1 MAEKMTMEDI
11 RNRVES
17 VIGKLRENHMQG
29 YFVEKKEDV
38 PAMVASLLTEGE
50 TVAVGGS
57 ETLKQ
62 CGVMELLRSGDYKF
76 LDRYREGLNEE
87 ELHRIF
93 VESFGADTYLCSCN
107 AVTEKGVLYNVDG
120 NSNRVAAILYG
131 PRSVIMV
138 VGYQK
143 IVKNLDDAVSR
154 VRTVAAPLN
163 CRRLGCNTYCSETG
177 KCIELGNEISSG
189 CRTDSRICSNFVISS
204 KQRQKNRI
212 KVIFVGEEVG
222 Y

>member
-1 MAEKMTMEDI
+1 MEEKLTRDDI
-11 RNRVES
+11 RTRVEG
-17 VIGKLRENHMQG
+17 VIGKLRENHMLG
-29 YFVEKKEDV
+29 YYAETKEEV
-38 PAMVASLLTEGE
+38 PALVASLLSEGE
-50 TVAVGGS
+50 TVAIGGS
-57 ETLKQ
+57 ESLKQ
-62 CGVMELLRSGDYKF
+62 CGIIEMLRGGNYNF
-76 LDRYREGLNEE
+76 LDRYREGLTEE
-87 ELHRIF
+87 DTRKMF
-93 VESFGADTYLCSCN
+93 VDSFGADTYLCSCN

-131 PRSVIMV
+131 PKSVIMI

-143 IVKNLDDAVSR
+143 IVKDLDDAVSR
-154 VRTVAAPLN
+154 VRTVTAPLN
-163 CRRLGCNTYCSETG
+163 CRRLGCKTYCSETG

>member
-1 MAEKMTMEDI
+1 M
-11 RNRVES
+11 
-17 VIGKLRENHMQG
+17 
-29 YFVEKKEDV
+29 
-38 PAMVASLLTEGE
+38 
-50 TVAVGGS
+50 
-57 ETLKQ
+57 
-62 CGVMELLRSGDYKF
+62 
-76 LDRYREGLNEE
+76 
-87 ELHRIF
+87 
-93 VESFGADTYLCSCN
+93 ESFGADTYLCSCN

-131 PRSVIMV
+131 PKSVIMV

-143 IVKNLDDAVSR
+143 IVKDLDDAVSR
-154 VRTVAAPLN
+154 VRTVTAPLN
-163 CRRLGCNTYCSETG
+163 CRRLDCHTYCSETG

-189 CRTDSRICSNFVISS
+189 CRTDDRICSNFVISS